1 MRVIGWAGVGLVG
14 AISIVGCR
22 TATRVAVVPRVDLSL
37 EGGNRGYLMGTPP
50 PPSEQRTTREM
61 VQTDVE
67 VPSWY
72 QPKRSDRSKRMLKEI
87 APPEVDMAEQAGT
100 GTQLA
105 QGTYD
110 TYTVKSNESLWSI
123 AAKKEIY
130 GKATR
135 WRRIYDANR
144 DILKSPDKV
153 HAGMVLKIPR
163 DQGKGKTM
171 PDEGTTFKK

>member
-110 TYTVKSNESLWSI
+110 TYEYKN
-123 AAKKEIY
+123 
-130 GKATR
+130 GKF
-135 WRRIYDANR
+135 
-144 DILKSPDKV
+144 
-153 HAGMVLKIPR
+153 VLG
-163 DQGKGKTM
+163 DQVEKQA
-171 PDEGTTFKK
+171 EG